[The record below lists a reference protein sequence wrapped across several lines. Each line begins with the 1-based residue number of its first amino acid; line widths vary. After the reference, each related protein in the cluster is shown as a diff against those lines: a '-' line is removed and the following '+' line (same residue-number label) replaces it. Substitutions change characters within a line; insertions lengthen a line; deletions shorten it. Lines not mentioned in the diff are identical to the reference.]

1 MSKANPYELR
11 FDMFQQAKE
20 ILVDEYHAKS
30 AALMAR
36 YELVD
41 GSEYPE
47 NLPEYP
53 SFDDIVK
60 MAKEIN
66 RYVSER

>member
-1 MSKANPYELR
+1 MSNANPYELR

-36 YELVD
+36 YELVS

-53 SFDDIVK
+53 SFDAIVQ